1 MEIMKA
7 EATSMQQIVREVDL
21 TIRRKGAVNPVNVVL
36 TGIRANFLPPPS
48 ISNFFPPPT
57 TKFESGRSKDALD
70 TA

>member
-7 EATSMQQIVREVDL
+7 KATSMQQIVREVDL
-21 TIRRKGAVNPVNVVL
+21 TIRHKGAVNPVNVVL
-36 TGIRANFLPPPS
+36 TGIIFYR
-48 ISNFFPPPT
+48 ISNFSPPPT